1 MTAREENV
9 NVPLNQDGNSKMGLA
24 LEDLV
29 YIISTV
35 LSILME
41 LKDLLKLKI
50 RSRLQSVI
58 TLHFIH
64 LWTITLE
71 CGLEM
76 NLNLTTI
83 NLLLMV

>member
-1 MTAREENV
+1 MTAKEENV
-9 NVPLNQDGNSKMGLA
+9 NVPLNQDGSSMTGLA

-35 LSILME
+35 LIILME

-50 RSRLQSVI
+50 RSRLQSEI

-71 CGLEM
+71 CGLGL
-76 NLNLTTI
+76 NLSLTTI